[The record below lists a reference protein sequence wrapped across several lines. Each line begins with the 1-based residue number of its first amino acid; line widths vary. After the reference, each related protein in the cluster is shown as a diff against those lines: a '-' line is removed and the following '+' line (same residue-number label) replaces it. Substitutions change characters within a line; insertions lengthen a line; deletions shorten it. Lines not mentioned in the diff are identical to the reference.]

1 MQKEG
6 IMDRTN
12 PIIKADFP
20 DPDVIRV
27 EDTYYMLSTTM
38 HFRPGA
44 VILRS
49 YDLIHWELV
58 GHVFDILDNTPEEC
72 MQGERSSYG
81 HGMWAGSLRYH
92 QGKFY
97 VCFSSLDT
105 DKTYIYISEHI
116 EGDWEKI
123 TLNEYRHHPSLLF
136 DDDGRVYMVSG
147 YKEILVRELLADC
160 TGYRAGGLQRVLL
173 QPMTEDVYLGY
184 EGSHIQKIHGKYYL
198 FVIYWPKVEPARRT
212 QLYFMADSL
221 KDTFVGGEILRDDRE
236 YHNQGVAQGG
246 LVETLNGKWYAI
258 LYQDHGAVGRIPVL
272 VPVRW
277 EGDVPVLGT
286 GGKTPQALQPVS
298 SRPYYQ
304 YTPIYTSDDFQY
316 PTEKTQKPK
325 LKLSWEFNH
334 APDSENWY
342 IADGGGLCLRNG
354 KISTNVAHASNTLT
368 QRMMWPGCAAEVT
381 VDASGLKNGDVAGL
395 CALQGCYGLIGV
407 TKEYGAYYLV
417 VMERDLGNVT
427 ILDRSP
433 DYMPG
438 NVMEK
443 IRLEGS
449 TVRIRMNAEF
459 EDMQDEVEF
468 FYQNKKRW
476 KRVGE
481 GHKLVFRLDHFT
493 GCRFGLFNYATKETG
508 GVAVFK
514 EFRYIYEN

>member
-1 MQKEG
+1 
-6 IMDRTN
+6 MDRTN

-49 YDLIHWELV
+49 YDLVHWEIV
-58 GHVFDILDNTPEEC
+58 SHVFDKLNDSPEEC
-72 MQGERSSYG
+72 MQGERSIYG
-81 HGMWAGSLRYH
+81 RGMWAGSLRYH
-92 QGKFY
+92 NGNFY
-97 VCFSSLDT
+97 VCFASLDT
-105 DKTYIYISEHI
+105 SETYIYVAKQPD
-116 EGDWEKI
+116 GPWEKKVI
-123 TLNEYRHHPSLLF
+123 PEYRHHPSLLF
-136 DDDGRVYMVSG
+136 DEDERVYLVSG
-147 YKEILVRELLADC
+147 YEEIEVRELLQDC
-160 TGYRAGGLQRVLL
+160 SAYKPDGLYRTLL
-173 QPMTEDVYLGY
+173 EPMKEDVYLGY
-184 EGSHIQKIHGKYYL
+184 EGSHMQKIHGKYYL

-221 KDTFVGGEILRDDRE
+221 EGDFVGGELLRDDRD

-286 GGKTPQALQPVS
+286 GGKTPKALEIVS

-304 YTPIYTSDDFQY
+304 YTPVYTSDNFQADGNG
-316 PTEKTQKPK
+316 EAV
-325 LKLSWEFNH
+325 LKKQWEFNH
-334 APDSENWY
+334 VPDAKNWWL
-342 IADGGGLCLRNG
+342 AQEAGLVLRNG
-354 KISTNVAHASNTLT
+354 KISTNVVHAANTLT

-381 VDASGLKNGDVAGL
+381 VDAAGLKDGDIAGL
-395 CALQGCYGLIGV
+395 CALQGCYGLLGV
-407 TKEYGAYYLV
+407 TKELGIYYLV
-417 VMERDLGNVT
+417 VMERTWEN
-427 ILDRSP
+427 ISRLDRSP

-438 NVMEK
+438 SVMEK
-443 IRLEGS
+443 IRLEES
-449 TVRIRMNAEF
+449 KVRIRLNVNF
-459 EDMQDEVEF
+459 EDMEDIAEF
-468 FYQNKKRW
+468 YYQNKKRW

-481 GHKLVFRLDHFT
+481 PHKLVFRLDHFT
-493 GCRFGLFNYATKETG
+493 GCRFGLFNFATKEIG
-508 GVAVFK
+508 GEAIFT

>member
-1 MQKEG
+1 
-6 IMDRTN
+6 MDRTN

-49 YDLIHWELV
+49 YDLVHWEIV
-58 GHVFDILDNTPEEC
+58 SHVFDALNHSPEEC
-72 MQGERSSYG
+72 MQGERSAYG
-81 HGMWAGSLRYH
+81 RGMWAGSLRYH
-92 QGKFY
+92 KENFY
-97 VCFSSLDT
+97 VCFASLDASE
-105 DKTYIYISEHI
+105 TYIYSSKQPD
-116 EGDWEKI
+116 GPWEKNVI
-123 TLNEYRHHPSLLF
+123 PEYRHHPSLLF
-136 DDDGRVYMVSG
+136 DEDGRVYLVSG
-147 YKEILVRELLADC
+147 YEEIQIRELLQDC
-160 TGYRAGGLQRVLL
+160 SAYKPDGLYRTLL
-173 QPMTEDVYLGY
+173 EPMKEDVYLGY
-184 EGSHIQKIHGKYYL
+184 EGSHIQKINGKYYL

-221 KDTFVGGEILRDDRE
+221 EGEFAGGELLRDDRD

-277 EGDVPVLGT
+277 EGDVPVLGA
-286 GGKTPQALQPVS
+286 GGKTPKALEIVS

-304 YTPIYTSDDFQY
+304 YTPIYTSDNF
-316 PTEKTQKPK
+316 KPGENGENI
-325 LKLSWEFNH
+325 LKKQWEFNH
-334 APDSENWY
+334 VPDAKNWWL
-342 IADGGGLCLRNG
+342 AKEGGLVLRNG
-354 KISTNVAHASNTLT
+354 KISTNVVHATNTLT

-381 VDASGLKNGDVAGL
+381 VDACGLKDGDIAGL
-395 CALQGCYGLIGV
+395 CALQGCYGLLGV
-407 TKEYGAYYLV
+407 TKEHGAYYLV
-417 VMERDLGNVT
+417 VMERAWEN
-427 ILDRSP
+427 ISRLDRSP

-438 NVMEK
+438 SVVEK
-443 IRLEGS
+443 IRLEDS
-449 TVRIRMNAEF
+449 KVRIRLNVNF
-459 EDMQDEVEF
+459 EDMEDVAEYY
-468 FYQNKKRW
+468 YQNKKRW

-481 GHKLVFRLDHFT
+481 PHKLVFRLDHFT

-508 GVAVFK
+508 GDAIFT

>member
-1 MQKEG
+1 
-6 IMDRTN
+6 MDRTN

-49 YDLIHWELV
+49 YDLVHWEIV
-58 GHVFDILDNTPEEC
+58 SHVFESLRGTPEEC
-72 MQGERSSYG
+72 MQGERCSYG

-92 QGKFY
+92 EDTFY

-105 DKTYIYISEHI
+105 SETYIYSSKQI
-116 EGDWEKI
+116 EGSWVRQVI
-123 TLNEYRHHPSLLF
+123 PEYRHHPSLLF
-136 DDDGRVYMVSG
+136 DDEKVYLVSG
-147 YKEILVRELLADC
+147 YEEIQVRELLRDC
-160 TGYRAGGLQRVLL
+160 SGYKTGGLYRTILE
-173 QPMTEDVYLGY
+173 PMKDDVYLGY

-198 FVIYWPKVEPARRT
+198 FVIYWPKIEPARRT
-212 QLYFMADSL
+212 QLYFMADTL
-221 KDTFVGGEILRDDRE
+221 EGEFVGGELLRDDRD

-277 EGDVPVLGT
+277 EKDVPVLGT
-286 GGKTPQALQPVS
+286 GGKTPKALEIVS

-304 YTPIYTSDDFQY
+304 YTPVYTSDDFHY
-316 PTEKTQKPK
+316 VNDEKGTNR
-325 LKLSWEFNH
+325 LKQQWEFNH
-334 APDSENWY
+334 VPDEKNWW
-342 IADGGGLCLRNG
+342 IAKEGGLILRNG
-354 KISTNVAHASNTLT
+354 KISTNVVHANNTLT

-381 VDASGLKNGDVAGL
+381 VDAEGLRDGDIAGI
-395 CALQGCYGLIGV
+395 CALQGCYGLIGI
-407 TKEYGAYYLV
+407 TKEHGAYYLV
-417 VMERDLGNVT
+417 VMERAWEN
-427 ILDRSP
+427 ISRLDRAP
-433 DYMPG
+433 DYLPG
-438 NVMEK
+438 NVVEK
-443 IRLEGS
+443 IRLEES
-449 TVRIRMNAEF
+449 KVRIRLNVDF
-459 EDMQDEVEF
+459 EDMEDTAEF

-481 GHKLVFRLDHFT
+481 PHKLVFRLDHFT
-493 GCRFGLFNYATKETG
+493 GCRFGLFNYATKEIG
-508 GVAVFK
+508 GEAKFT

>member
-1 MQKEG
+1 
-6 IMDRTN
+6 MDRTN

-49 YDLIHWELV
+49 YDLIHWEIV
-58 GHVFDILDNTPEEC
+58 SHVFDVLSNSPEER
-72 MQGERSSYG
+72 MQGERSNYG

-92 QGKFY
+92 EGRFY
-97 VCFSSLDT
+97 VCFSTLDT
-105 DKTYIYISEHI
+105 DKTYIFVSKQID
-116 EGDWEKI
+116 GAWEKI
-123 TLNEYRHHPSLLF
+123 VLDEYRHHPSLLF

-147 YKEILVRELLADC
+147 YEEILLREMLPDC
-160 TGYRAGGLQRVLL
+160 SGYRPEGLQRVLL
-173 QPMTEDVYLGY
+173 KRMTEEVYLGY

-212 QLYFMADSL
+212 QLYFMADAL
-221 KDTFVGGEILRDDRE
+221 TDEFEGGEILRDDRE

-277 EGDVPVLGT
+277 EGDVPVLGS
-286 GGKTPQALQPVS
+286 GGKTPQVLDMVS

-304 YTPIYTSDDFQY
+304 YMPVYTSDDFKY
-316 PTEKTQKPK
+316 ATDKENKTALKPQ
-325 LKLSWEFNH
+325 WEFNH
-334 APDSENWY
+334 APDAKNWY
-342 IADGGGLCLRNG
+342 LAEGGGLCLRNG
-354 KISTNVAHASNTLT
+354 KISTNVVHAVNTLT

-381 VDASGLKNGDVAGL
+381 VDASGLKDGDVAGL

-407 TKEYGAYYLV
+407 TREHGTYYLV
-417 VMERDLGNVT
+417 VMERDIERFSFV
-427 ILDRSP
+427 DRSP

-438 NVMEK
+438 TVVEK
-443 IRLEGS
+443 IRLDGNE
-449 TVRIRMNAEF
+449 VRIRINAMF
-459 EDMQDEVEF
+459 EDMQDEIEF

-476 KRVGE
+476 KRIGE
-481 GHKLVFRLDHFT
+481 THKLVFRLDHFT
-493 GCRFGLFNYATKETG
+493 GCRFGLFNFATTEIG